1 MIFKNFPS
9 FYYRIN
15 TSLLPPEF
23 EQLQK
28 VRNDLVTELNKLDI
42 KLN

>member
-28 VRNDLVTELNKLDI
+28 VRNDLVTEKKKKNYQL
-42 KLN
+42 

>member
-28 VRNDLVTELNKLDI
+28 VRNDLVTELNEKNYQL
-42 KLN
+42 